1 MNAEDIARMAEEAGM
16 MRDENV
22 WFSKNRFHID
32 VDIADLER
40 FAKLVASAEREACA
54 KVCESQRSVIV
65 ESHPARVEFDPND
78 VALLKCALL
87 IRERGAP

>member
-16 MRDENV
+16 MRDEDV

-40 FAKLVASAEREACA
+40 FAKLVAAAEREACA
-54 KVCESQRSVIV
+54 DIAENWRCNGMPRTVLADQ
-65 ESHPARVEFDPND
+65 
-78 VALLKCALL
+78 
-87 IRERGAP
+87 IRERGAL

>member
-1 MNAEDIARMAEEAGM
+1 MTRDDIANMWEKANGWSIEGWPKTI
-16 MRDENV
+16 DE
-22 WFSKNRFHID
+22 I
-32 VDIADLER
+32 ER
-40 FAKLVASAEREACA
+40 FAKLIAAAEREECA

-65 ESHPARVEFDPND
+65 ESHPARVEFDPNN

>member
-1 MNAEDIARMAEEAGM
+1 MTRDDIIRMAEEAGM

-32 VDIADLER
+32 VDMADLER
-40 FAKLVASAEREACA
+40 FAALIAAAEREACA
-54 KVCESQRSVIV
+54 DIAENWNCNGMPRTVLADQ
-65 ESHPARVEFDPND
+65 
-78 VALLKCALL
+78 